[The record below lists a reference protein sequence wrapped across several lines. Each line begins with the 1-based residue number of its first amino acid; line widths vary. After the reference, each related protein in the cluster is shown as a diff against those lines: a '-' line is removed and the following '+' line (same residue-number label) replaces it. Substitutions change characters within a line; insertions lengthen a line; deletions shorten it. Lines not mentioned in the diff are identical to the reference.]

1 MDFLTG
7 EELLAR
13 CEDSG
18 LPISGVMK
26 RRETDNTEQS
36 EEIVDARLK
45 KALEIMKNSA
55 HGPLLHPQ
63 KSMGGL
69 IGGEAKRLAAHAES
83 AGCAVDTL
91 LGKAIRYSMAVLEVN
106 ASMGTIVAAPT
117 AGSSGVV
124 PGVLFALQEER
135 GLSEAELE
143 KGLLCAGAVGCL
155 LMLNSSVSGAEAG
168 CQAEIGSA
176 SAMAAAAAVEL
187 MGGSPK
193 MCLEAASLA
202 LSNLLGLVCDP
213 IAGLVE
219 SPCQSRNAMGAAN
232 ALTCAELALSGKL
245 KTEI

>member
-36 EEIVDARLK
+36 KEIVDARLK

-117 AGSSGVV
+117 AALRGS
-124 PGVLFALQEER
+124 FR
-135 GLSEAELE
+135 GCCLRCR
-143 KGLLCAGAVGCL
+143 KNGGCL
-155 LMLNSSVSGAEAG
+155 RRNWKKD
-168 CQAEIGSA
+168 CSA
-176 SAMAAAAAVEL
+176 PVRL
-187 MGGSPK
+187 D
-193 MCLEAASLA
+193 
-202 LSNLLGLVCDP
+202 VY
-213 IAGLVE
+213 
-219 SPCQSRNAMGAAN
+219 
-232 ALTCAELALSGKL
+232 
-245 KTEI
+245 

>member
-91 LGKAIRYSMAVLEVN
+91 LGKALQY
-106 ASMGTIVAAPT
+106 
-117 AGSSGVV
+117 GSVGSQCFDGNDRSRADGRLFGGRSGGVV
-124 PGVLFALQEER
+124 
-135 GLSEAELE
+135 
-143 KGLLCAGAVGCL
+143 CAAGRTGAV
-155 LMLNSSVSGAEAG
+155 
-168 CQAEIGSA
+168 
-176 SAMAAAAAVEL
+176 
-187 MGGSPK
+187 
-193 MCLEAASLA
+193 
-202 LSNLLGLVCDP
+202 
-213 IAGLVE
+213 
-219 SPCQSRNAMGAAN
+219 
-232 ALTCAELALSGKL
+232 
-245 KTEI
+245 

>member
-69 IGGEAKRLAAHAES
+69 IGGEAKRLGGACGERRMRSGYAARK
-83 AGCAVDTL
+83 GDPL
-91 LGKAIRYSMAVLEVN
+91 QY
-106 ASMGTIVAAPT
+106 
-117 AGSSGVV
+117 GSVGGQCFDGDDRSRADGRLFGGRSGGVV
-124 PGVLFALQEER
+124 
-135 GLSEAELE
+135 
-143 KGLLCAGAVGCL
+143 CAAGRTGAV
-155 LMLNSSVSGAEAG
+155 
-168 CQAEIGSA
+168 
-176 SAMAAAAAVEL
+176 
-187 MGGSPK
+187 
-193 MCLEAASLA
+193 
-202 LSNLLGLVCDP
+202 
-213 IAGLVE
+213 
-219 SPCQSRNAMGAAN
+219 
-232 ALTCAELALSGKL
+232 
-245 KTEI
+245 